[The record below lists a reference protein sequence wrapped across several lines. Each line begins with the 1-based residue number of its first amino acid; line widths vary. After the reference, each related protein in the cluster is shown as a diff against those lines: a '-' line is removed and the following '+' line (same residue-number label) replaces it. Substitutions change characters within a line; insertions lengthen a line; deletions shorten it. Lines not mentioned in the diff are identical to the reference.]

1 MFRRFLPLAG
11 LVCCFLAGCGQKITP
26 VSGVVLIDGK
36 PIGKGTTVVFIPEGD
51 TPMAGAST
59 DENGRFKLE
68 DVHKMGGLLPGT
80 YKVVLSNYENFIP
93 FPFNASPD
101 NPSDPVLDKY
111 YKDLERLKTQPP
123 KPGMLP
129 YKYSEAGTT
138 PLRYTAPNDGSEV
151 TFDIPSGAVPEKKK

>member
-1 MFRRFLPLAG
+1 MFRRFLPLVG
-11 LVCCFLAGCGQKITP
+11 VVCGVLAGCGPKITP
-26 VSGVVLIDGK
+26 VRGTVLIDGK
-36 PIGKGTTVVFIPEGD
+36 PVSKGTQVVFVPEGD
-51 TPMAGAST
+51 TPMAAGVT

-68 DVHKMGGLLPGT
+68 DVHKMGGLLSGT
-80 YKVVLSNYENFIP
+80 YKVVLSNYDNFVP

-101 NPSDPVLDKY
+101 KADDPVLDKY

-129 YKYSEAGTT
+129 HIFAEAATT
-138 PLRYTAPNDGSEV
+138 PLRYTAPQDGSEV